1 MRGKTVM
8 EDFVY
13 QSQRQFP
20 FHDLQCKRCMNWAA
34 ASPAVSFH
42 SRMVVVTKA
51 MRVNSVIF
59 AVEKMR

>member
-1 MRGKTVM
+1 MVM
-8 EDFVY
+8 KDFVY

-20 FHDLQCKRCMNWAA
+20 FHDLQCKECMNWVA

-42 SRMVVVTKA
+42 SRMMAVTKA
-51 MRVNSVIF
+51 RLVNSAIS